1 MKTNLRGKIRE
12 FVQSE
17 EGKVGVKSPL
27 TLGAAVGSVLLAQ
40 AIWEQYPPTHAKD
53 AKVPMT
59 ARMVRYVLVLS
70 LMERG
75 HVFNTVNIGCG
86 VDCHNLIDFSAC
98 GSFYCHTLLYAESIK
113 SLEQLSEK
121 YR

>member
-40 AIWEQYPPTHAKD
+40 AIVGTPEAD
-53 AKVPMT
+53 AKPCK
-59 ARMVRYVLVLS
+59 
-70 LMERG
+70 
-75 HVFNTVNIGCG
+75 HHD
-86 VDCHNLIDFSAC
+86 DCDEGYF
-98 GSFYCHTLLYAESIK
+98 CHDHK
-113 SLEQLSEK
+113 SCHPI
-121 YR
+121 